1 MAIAIIM
8 ENARVYCCQGILNCH
23 MTFAGSV
30 ISLARPESWPRIV
43 MISKKL
49 AIVTIRISATPP
61 SKKKYVWL
69 ARLGGG
75 IRGKKKGWDN
85 LTPDQTKNSPVIM
98 AFVSIDYNYTPDRV
112 STSILCPLAI
122 LQYLDQTYIASLHTA
137 MADKTL
143 KKVEDQLN
151 CSICLDTYTDPKLL
165 QCFHVY
171 CQGCLAKLVVRDQQ
185 GHLVLTCPICRQV
198 TPIPANGV
206 TDLQPAFH
214 INHLLDILD
223 EHKNEEGPTAERD
236 LARLAG
242 KKRDN
247 QLCSE
252 HVGKA
257 LELYCETCEEL
268 ICFHGIM
275 KKGKHHSH
283 DYEVVDEAF
292 EKYKEEIMPS
302 LEPMEK
308 RLVTINK
315 ALAQCDSYC
324 VEVSDQRAAVE
335 ADIHKTI
342 SRLQKVVHE
351 ALEVRKTEL
360 INRLHQMTKEKLKD
374 IAVQRDQIETTQ
386 AQLGSCIDFIKESF
400 KTTSSQG
407 EVLRMK
413 TSITQRAKELI
424 TILQPDILEK
434 HLKDNIVF
442 SSSGVEDIPAQC
454 RNCGQVSMPGLPDP
468 SQCYTTH
475 NGVQVAAVGEK
486 CTVTLQAID
495 CEGKHP
501 TKLIKSLESELASS
515 ITGARVNCTVERRG
529 QSQYNISYQPTIKG
543 RHQLHVK
550 VEGQHVRGSPYSV
563 TVKSPVVDLTAPI
576 KTIQWMSTPTEIAIN
591 KRGEL
596 VVIEHSE
603 ACVSVFTASGEKI
616 RSFGTRG
623 SGKRQF
629 ENSNGVAVDSEG
641 NIFVADTGNNRIQ
654 KFTEEGLFLREVDC
668 KPNGIAFNSSN
679 GKLYV
684 SDLDHYQVVI
694 LNSDLTFSSAFGGE
708 GKDKGKFECPGGI
721 AFDSIGNVFVADVA
735 NSRIQVFT
743 AEGKFLRIVEKSRGE
758 LMWPVGV
765 AVNTEGVT
773 FISENWS
780 ASVSVFD
787 HNGYFMSSCG
797 GFSRPCDLAV
807 DDCGVLYVCDSGSG
821 CILMF

>member
-1 MAIAIIM
+1 
-8 ENARVYCCQGILNCH
+8 
-23 MTFAGSV
+23 
-30 ISLARPESWPRIV
+30 
-43 MISKKL
+43 
-49 AIVTIRISATPP
+49 
-61 SKKKYVWL
+61 
-69 ARLGGG
+69 
-75 IRGKKKGWDN
+75 
-85 LTPDQTKNSPVIM
+85 
-98 AFVSIDYNYTPDRV
+98 
-112 STSILCPLAI
+112 
-122 LQYLDQTYIASLHTA
+122 
-137 MADKTL
+137 MADKVL

-206 TDLQPAFH
+206 TGLQPAFH

-223 EHKNEEGPTAERD
+223 EHKNEEGPAAERD

-247 QLCSE
+247 HLCSE

-257 LELYCETCEEL
+257 LELYCETCGEL
-268 ICFHGIM
+268 ICSRCAL

-283 DYEVVDEAF
+283 DYEELDEAF
-292 EKYKEEIMPS
+292 EKYKEEITRS

-315 ALAQCDSYC
+315 ALAQCDSHC

-360 INRLHQMTKEKLKD
+360 IGHLHQMTQEKLKSL
-374 IAVQRDQIETTQ
+374 AVQRDQIETTQ

-413 TSITQRAKELI
+413 TIITQRAKELT
-424 TILQPDILEK
+424 TILQPVTR
-434 HLKDNIVF
+434 LKDDIVF

-468 SQCYTTH
+468 SQCYTTR
-475 NGVQVAAVGEK
+475 NGVQIAAVGEK
-486 CTVTLQAID
+486 STVTLQAID
-495 CEGKHP
+495 CEGKP
-501 TKLIKSLESELASS
+501 LTDLIKSLESELVSS
-515 ITGARVNCTVERRG
+515 ITGARVNCTVERTE

-550 VEGQHVRGSPYSV
+550 VEGQHVKGSPFNV
-563 TVKSPVVDLTAPI
+563 AVKSPVVDLTASI
-576 KTIQWMSTPTEIAIN
+576 KTILGVREPTALAVN

-596 VVIEHSE
+596 VVTERKESCI
-603 ACVSVFTASGEKI
+603 SVFTASGEKLQ
-616 RSFGTRG
+616 SFGTHG
-623 SGKRQF
+623 SGQGQF
-629 ENSNGVAVDSEG
+629 KDPNGVAVDGEG

-654 KFTEEGLFLREVDC
+654 KFTEEGKFLKEVDC
-668 KPNGIAFNSSN
+668 RPNDIAFNTSN

-684 SDLDHYQVVI
+684 SDHSKHQIVV
-694 LNSDLTFSSAFGGE
+694 LNSDLSISSAFD
-708 GKDKGKFECPGGI
+708 GKGSAKGKLQLPKGI
-721 AFDSIGNVFVADVA
+721 AFDSIGNVLVADPG
-735 NSRIQVFT
+735 NSNIQVFT
-743 AEGKFLRIVEKSRGE
+743 AEGKFLRIMEKNGGK
-758 LMWPVGV
+758 LNWPVGV
-765 AVNTEGVT
+765 AVNAEGVT
-773 FISENWS
+773 FVSEYFGGC
-780 ASVSVFD
+780 VSVFSD
-787 HNGYFMSSCG
+787 NDMLKLMSLLRR
-797 GFSRPCDLAV
+797 FSRPSGLAV
-807 DDCGVLYVCDSGSG
+807 DDCGVLYVCDNGSG
-821 CILMF
+821 RVLMF